1 MKPIRDMTTLAD
13 LAAREAE
20 RVAAEQAAEKKRLE
34 EISKAWEA
42 GGRYIKRNI
51 QRARFEPARRFGVKI
66 NFAPLLGKGK

>member
-42 GGRYIKRNI
+42 GGRFIRRSI
-51 QRARFEPARRFGVKI
+51 QRARFEPVRRFGVKL
-66 NFAPLLGKGK
+66 NFAPLLGKEK